1 MTKTPKAPPAGSHI
15 WNEQVGVTVWPVYL
29 VQAHINTADDLL
41 AKKTPFW
48 SLKNTLYNLWPWVQR
63 YFWPLAFSYSISPL
77 HTHAPFFWCIEMN
90 GVNEEQKGKLWRGV
104 NESPVTPHPGSED
117 NRWNQLLLES
127 LWQQWKSCSSRTLD
141 LRQLSHSL
149 ITARPSVH
157 HSATTQGSPWFT
169 KHMQQS
175 RATIQGQ
182 HLSCTL
188 FTNKFTYNKCLTDME
203 QRPETFNCCGLQ
215 LPNITIQQ
223 KMMMSLV

>member
-1 MTKTPKAPPAGSHI
+1 MTLGSEIFLTFGLLIQYFSITHSRSI
-15 WNEQVGVTVWPVYL
+15 FLMHWNE
-29 VQAHINTADDLL
+29 
-41 AKKTPFW
+41 
-48 SLKNTLYNLWPWVQR
+48 
-63 YFWPLAFSYSISPL
+63 
-77 HTHAPFFWCIEMN
+77 WCER
-90 GVNEEQKGKLWRGV
+90 GAEGRSEGKLWRGV